1 MKRILITLIAGLS
14 VLTAFG
20 QEKKGEDM
28 EQRFFD
34 AKIREFVY
42 ILDIKDSQ
50 KPDFVAVYKRYNDE
64 MRAAIGKKEKPLK
77 RPETAEAAAAALKSR
92 LENQNKAQEIRI
104 KYVDDFAK
112 VLEPGQLLRLYD
124 VESQIQHKLMNRQG
138 GHGDKMGGKGKGK
151 GFNPEQGRP
160 SPHPGNPGPRPGIRP
175 SAEGH
180 DPTPEA

>member
-20 QEKKGEDM
+20 HQKKGEDM

-92 LENQNKAQEIRI
+92 LENQSKAQKIRI

-112 VLEPGQLLRLYD
+112 VLEPGQLMRLYN
-124 VESQIQHKLMNRQG
+124 VEDKIQHKLMDRK
-138 GHGDKMGGKGKGK
+138 HGNKGQGKGKGK
-151 GFNPEQGRP
+151 G
-160 SPHPGNPGPRPGIRP
+160 PRPDARP
-175 SAEGH
+175 SAEGP
-180 DPTPEA
+180 DFAPEA